1 MKIMH
6 YTGPIEVTTISI
18 KPGEML
24 LETIKEA
31 LKERNIKNGVVVSG
45 IGSLKSCPLHH
56 VANPDLPP
64 SNRFTL
70 SSISGII
77 ADGEPHLHVVVSYA
91 DEENEETYSGH
102 LGNDSEVLLLA
113 EVAILVLNN

>member
-1 MKIMH
+1 METMH
-6 YTGPIEVTTISI
+6 YTGPIEVTTISL

-45 IGSLKSCPLHH
+45 IGSLKSFPLHH
-56 VANPDLPP
+56 AANPDSPP
-64 SNRFTL
+64 CNRFTL

-91 DEENEETYSGH
+91 DEETYSGH
-102 LGNDSEVLLLA
+102 LGDDSEVLLLA